1 MPGGSGCCKPSPSKP
16 LTRIR
21 KTGCS
26 PSCSLG
32 STGTNK
38 PKRPANPNSNEP
50 ISKPPNRPSRKE
62 PQTTNTALANQAKGS
77 LADWPNQ
84 VRAVEVVDNGD
95 GTLSLFGTMLDFT
108 AESCMERRF
117 RRLSVMDYVS
127 GWEASHVG
135 TALDR
140 NVELVIIGKPRN
152 ESRTPQLIE
161 QYGLKDIVTGKRFW
175 AHGPAGDPEPN
186 ASPVL
191 YWFGLRRNADKTVD
205 WVPHLID
212 DLSGTGTQVM
222 ARDHN
227 GDGLPD
233 VLVGNKHGVHVFTHH
248 AKTVTKA
255 EWEAAQPKP
264 LAR

>member
-1 MPGGSGCCKPSPSKP
+1 M
-16 LTRIR
+16 
-21 KTGCS
+21 
-26 PSCSLG
+26 
-32 STGTNK
+32 N
-38 PKRPANPNSNEP
+38 
-50 ISKPPNRPSRKE
+50 KE
-62 PQTTNTALANQAKGS
+62 PGENRYGVHFSQLHAIDL
-77 LADWPNQ
+77 
-84 VRAVEVVDNGD
+84 VDMDGD
-95 GTLSLFGTMLDFT
+95 
-108 AESCMERRF
+108 
-117 RRLSVMDYVS
+117 
-127 GWEASHVG
+127 
-135 TALDR
+135 
-140 NVELVIIGKPRN
+140 
-152 ESRTPQLIE
+152 
-161 QYGLKDIVTGKRFW
+161 GLKDIVTGKRFW

-233 VLVGNKHGVHVFTHH
+233 VLVGNKHGVYVFTHH

-264 LAR
+264 LAP